1 MRLQTF
7 PIMSPEANHNDIHNR
22 KGPKPNTNLSL
33 RTNVA
38 NSPSLGSGELTMG
51 NSSRNSVGVRIQEK
65 PFTSLYERTMTLL
78 SRLYSIPD
86 FEFYLFPEGID
97 ALVSGDSAP
106 VIDPIAIL
114 WHCFRLG
121 APLCHL
127 FNQLRPAVLLAVP
140 DVSHLTSYTN
150 ICKKGIYSF
159 LTEIK
164 KEFELEGDQLFTI
177 SELYNDDMNKLV
189 RVLNIVDFV
198 LDKIQEKGYM
208 PKPKSLPFSTS
219 LTNLEAKDNRS
230 KSIAE
235 LLATERK
242 FVESMQELMVIII
255 NRHTKKN

>member
-1 MRLQTF
+1 
-7 PIMSPEANHNDIHNR
+7 MSSDVHGNESYNKR
-22 KGPKPNTNLSL
+22 GGQKSSEKLSL
-33 RTNVA
+33 YTNVSNA
-38 NSPSLGSGELTMG
+38 ASLGSGELKTAG
-51 NSSRNSVGVRIQEK
+51 IRDRNSMGPKLSEK

-78 SRLYSIPD
+78 SKLYSIPD

-97 ALVSGDSAP
+97 ALVSGDTAP

-127 FNQLRPAVLLAVP
+127 FNQLRPAKLLPVP

-150 ICKKGIYSF
+150 ICKKGIFHF
-159 LTEIK
+159 LIAV
-164 KEFELEGDQLFTI
+164 KEELGLDDDQVFTI

-189 RVLNIVDFV
+189 KVLNIVDYV
-198 LDKIQEKGYM
+198 LDRIEEKGYM
-208 PKPKSLPFSTS
+208 PRAKSLPFSTS
-219 LTNLEAKDNRS
+219 LTNLEASDNRS

-242 FVESMQELMVIII
+242 FVESMQELMVIKVNLDISRRI
-255 NRHTKKN
+255 TKE